1 MKYSRQNFSADC
13 EHFLKRSSTDLSW
26 ARRGGEGSR
35 AVSLLD
41 HQVHAPKSSGDHWD
55 CDLQPDLGYVCQ
67 IEQGVFRVYRNKD
80 DLLRRKNINIDYP
93 TLDIFVRDLQVRYF
107 TFTRET
113 LTPCM
118 FVVS

>member
-13 EHFLKRSSTDLSW
+13 EHFLKRSSTDLSSV
-26 ARRGGEGSR
+26 RRGGGGGGGGE
-35 AVSLLD
+35 AKNVSLLD
-41 HQVHAPKSSGDHWD
+41 HQVHAPKSSGDHWE

-93 TLDIFVRDLQVRYF
+93 TLDIFVRDLQV
-107 TFTRET
+107 
-113 LTPCM
+113 C
-118 FVVS
+118 